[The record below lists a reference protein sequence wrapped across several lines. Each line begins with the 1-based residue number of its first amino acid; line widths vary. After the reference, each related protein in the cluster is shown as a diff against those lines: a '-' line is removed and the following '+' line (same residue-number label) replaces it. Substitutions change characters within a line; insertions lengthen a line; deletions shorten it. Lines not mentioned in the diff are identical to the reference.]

1 LNGLSYA
8 YLGDAYYELEI
19 RKYLLKKGH
28 TKVDILHKQAI
39 RFTSSKAQAKI
50 IANWLEKEILSER
63 EIEAFKHGR
72 NGAHFGRKNV
82 DGLTYQQATGFES
95 LIGYLSIENEQKCL
109 ELIALAIEYIE
120 KS

>member
-1 LNGLSYA
+1 MNGLSYA
-8 YLGDAYYELEI
+8 YLGDSYYELQI
-19 RKYLLKKGH
+19 RKYLLQKGL

-50 IANWLEKEILSER
+50 IAHWMEHQILSER
-63 EIEAFKHGR
+63 ELDAFKHGR

-95 LIGYLSIENEQKCL
+95 LIGFLSIENEPRCL
-109 ELIALAIEYIE
+109 ELIAMAIEYIE